1 MGYYTYFEITIPAKF
16 DVDDV
21 IDKLVTLSDY
31 AFEKTVTND
40 KIKSFATVDTC
51 KWYSHESNMIDLSEL
66 FPKILFQVDGDG
78 EESDDV
84 WRTYYLNGKSQS
96 VEVKTVYGKLN
107 MKKLKEK

>member
-16 DVDDV
+16 DELDV
-21 IDKLVTLSDY
+21 IEKLEKISEY
-31 AFEKTVTND
+31 KFESSRSNEKTKT
-40 KIKSFATVDTC
+40 FATAESY
-51 KWYSHESNMIDLSEL
+51 KWYDHESNMFELSEM

-78 EESDDV
+78 EESDDL
-84 WRTYYLNGKSQS
+84 WRTYYLNGKSQD